1 MLSQVSLRRKKEE
14 EEEEVWLQVHVVDYY
29 FNSEIKQN
37 NLFIAFYQSHI
48 FLKKWKKGRVRE
60 WHLELPSE
68 LNCQAAL
75 FYIPAI
81 YMKTFYVRTMHT
93 ILLDIK

>member
-1 MLSQVSLRRKKEE
+1 MRSQVSLRRKKEE
-14 EEEEVWLQVHVVDYY
+14 EVWLQVHIVDYY
-29 FNSEIKQN
+29 FNSEIKEN

-48 FLKKWKKGRVRE
+48 FLKKWEKGRVRE

>member
-1 MLSQVSLRRKKEE
+1 MRSQVSLRRKKEE
-14 EEEEVWLQVHVVDYY
+14 EVWLQVHIVDYY
-29 FNSEIKQN
+29 FNSEIKEN
-37 NLFIAFYQSHI
+37 NLFIAFYRCHI

-81 YMKTFYVRTMHT
+81 YMKTFYMRTMHT